1 MQAAQAETGAAHALA
16 ARLQILSIG
25 TVLLHCFVSRTAD
38 PDADAPAGPMPGRIA
53 KILDLF
59 FFLGT

>member
-1 MQAAQAETGAAHALA
+1 MRPM
-16 ARLQILSIG
+16 ARLRVLSLG
-25 TVLLHCFVSRTAD
+25 TVLLHRFDSRTAD
-38 PDADAPAGPMPGRIA
+38 SDAEHPSHAWAWSWIA